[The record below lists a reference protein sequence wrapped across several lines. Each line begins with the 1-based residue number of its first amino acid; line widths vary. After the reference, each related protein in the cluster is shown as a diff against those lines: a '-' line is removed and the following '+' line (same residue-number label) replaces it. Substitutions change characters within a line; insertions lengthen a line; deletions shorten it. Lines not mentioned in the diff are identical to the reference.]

1 MVHTKAQTHQA
12 KYGRARAHATPEF
25 CPDQKLVERTIR
37 EEDYTKLPPKLR
49 KNFLASNKCKGTE
62 ISQIKNLTKCF
73 WSHQP
78 QALEK
83 IPLTEKKS

>member
-1 MVHTKAQTHQA
+1 MMRVIH
-12 KYGRARAHATPEF
+12 G
-25 CPDQKLVERTIR
+25 
-37 EEDYTKLPPKLR
+37 EEDDTKLPPKLR
-49 KNFLASNKCKGTE
+49 KNLLASNKCKGTE

-83 IPLTEKKS
+83 IPLTEKKSGITVQKIDQSTHNWT